1 MTGARES
8 VVDRL
13 ALLATIG
20 ALPPPGLGA
29 PAAAVSDPS
38 RPPSTAGIARP
49 LFSGAEFEARSLFAR
64 WARASNFALV
74 QDLAGNLFARRPGR
88 VEGAAALAPILIGSH
103 LDTVD
108 GGGAYDGAYGVV
120 AALAVLESFEGS
132 GRATEHPLEAVAW
145 AGEEGSRFPL
155 GCLGSGAYA
164 GLSAL
169 SAIEALVA
177 ADGERFSDARSG
189 AFGLLP
195 GVAVREDFPLPAAY
209 LELHIEQGP
218 LLEAAAERLGVV
230 TAIAGA
236 RRFRVTLAGERG
248 HAGTLPMTMRRDALC
263 AAAEVVLALE
273 AAAREIGECVATAG
287 YLALEPNETNVVP
300 GRAVLRADLRSVD
313 DARIDALEG
322 RLRDACA
329 RVRDARGIEISIAP
343 LERRDAVLM
352 DARLRDSL
360 HATLAAAGEHAI
372 DVPSGA
378 GHDAMCLASV
388 APTAMLFVPSVG
400 GRSHVGD
407 EYTSADDLE
416 RGAAMLALAAAAI
429 DREMS

>member
-1 MTGARES
+1 

-20 ALPPPGLGA
+20 ALPTVA
-29 PAAAVSDPS
+29 
-38 RPPSTAGIARP
+38 AGIARP
-49 LFSGAEFEARSLFAR
+49 LFSGAEFEARTLVAR
-64 WARASNFALV
+64 WARASNFTLA
-74 QDLAGNLFARRPGR
+74 QDLAGNLFVRRPGR
-88 VEGAAALAPILIGSH
+88 VDGATALAPILIGSH

-120 AALAVLESFEGS
+120 AALAVLEAFEAQ

-155 GCLGSGAYA
+155 GCLGSGVYA
-164 GLSAL
+164 GLNAL
-169 SAIEALVA
+169 GDVEALVA
-177 ADGERFSDARSG
+177 ADGERFVDARSG
-189 AFGLLP
+189 ACGLLP
-195 GVAVREDFPLPAAY
+195 GVPVREGFSRPAAY

-248 HAGTLPMTMRRDALC
+248 HAGTLPMAMRRDALC

-273 AAAREIGECVATAG
+273 AVARALGDCVATAG

-300 GRAVLRADLRSVD
+300 GRAVLRVDLRSVD
-313 DARIDALEG
+313 DGRIDALEQG
-322 RLRDACA
+322 LRDACA
-329 RVRDARGIEISIAP
+329 GVARDRGVGVTIAA
-343 LERRDAVLM
+343 LERRAAVPM
-352 DARLRDSL
+352 DVRLRASL

-388 APTAMLFVPSVG
+388 APAAMLFVPSAG

-416 RGAAMLALAAAAI
+416 RGAAMLALATAAI
-429 DREMS
+429 DRELS

>member
-1 MTGARES
+1 MTGARAS

-20 ALPPPGLGA
+20 ALPSVAGTADLDSPSA
-29 PAAAVSDPS
+29 PAP
-38 RPPSTAGIARP
+38 AGIARP

-64 WARASNFALV
+64 WARESNFALA

-88 VEGAAALAPILIGSH
+88 VDGAAALAPILIGSH

-120 AALAVLESFEGS
+120 AALVVLESFEAS
-132 GRATEHPLEAVAW
+132 GRATEHPIEAVAW

-164 GLSAL
+164 GLNAL
-169 SAIEALVA
+169 TDIEALVA

-189 AFGLLP
+189 SSGLLP
-195 GVAVREDFPLPAAY
+195 DVAVREHFPRPAAY

-218 LLEAAAERLGVV
+218 LLEAVGERLGVV

-236 RRFRVTLAGERG
+236 RRFRVTLFGERG
-248 HAGTLPMTMRRDALC
+248 HAGTLPMPMRRDALC

-273 AAAREIGECVATAG
+273 AAAREIGDCVATAG
-287 YLALEPNETNVVP
+287 YLSLEPNETNVVP
-300 GRAVLRADLRSVD
+300 GRAVLRVDMRSVED
-313 DARIDALEG
+313 TRIDALEQ

-329 RVRDARGIEISIAP
+329 RVTRDRGAEITIVP
-343 LERRDAVLM
+343 LERRAAVPM
-352 DARLRDSL
+352 DASLRASL

-407 EYTSADDLE
+407 EYTAADDLE
-416 RGAAMLALAAAAI
+416 RGAAMLTLAAAAV
-429 DREMS
+429 DRELM

>member
-1 MTGARES
+1 MTGAGAG

-13 ALLATIG
+13 AHLATIG
-20 ALPPPGLGA
+20 ALA
-29 PAAAVSDPS
+29 PAGGTAALHLASEPTS
-38 RPPSTAGIARP
+38 AGIARP
-49 LFSGAEFEARSLFAR
+49 LFSRAEFEARSLFAR
-64 WARASNFALV
+64 WAGASNFALA

-88 VEGAAALAPILIGSH
+88 VDGPAALAPILIGSH

-120 AALAVLESFEGS
+120 AALAVLETFEAQ
-132 GRATEHPLEAVAW
+132 GRASEHPLEAVAW

-164 GLSAL
+164 GLNAL
-169 SAIEALVA
+169 SDVEALVA

-189 AFGLLP
+189 AYGLLP
-195 GVAVREDFPLPAAY
+195 GVAVREHFPRPAAY

-236 RRFRVTLAGERG
+236 RRFRITFAGERG
-248 HAGTLPMTMRRDALC
+248 HAGTLPMSMRRDALC
-263 AAAEVVLALE
+263 AAAEVVLALD
-273 AAAREIGECVATAG
+273 AAAREIGDCVATAG
-287 YLALEPNETNVVP
+287 YLSVEPNETNVVP
-300 GRAVLRADLRSVD
+300 GKAVLRVDMRSVD
-313 DARIDALEG
+313 DARIDALEQ

-329 RVRDARGIEISIAP
+329 RVTRDRGVEITLAP
-343 LERRDAVLM
+343 LERRAAVPM
-352 DARLRDSL
+352 DASLRASL

-388 APTAMLFVPSVG
+388 APAAMLFVPSVG

-407 EYTSADDLE
+407 EYTAAVDLE
-416 RGAAMLALAAAAI
+416 RGAAMLTLATAAI